1 MRTLIIATDLGHT
14 SRSAVTYGVNLAR
27 DLGAEALL
35 VHAWQPTQITVMD
48 ATIMLS
54 PERVAEHANDLRRQL
69 DAIADQQR
77 ARWPRV
83 SARLLDGDL
92 EHVISDLVA
101 ETNAEMVVV
110 GTSLPNL
117 ITRLLGSEA
126 QKVIRAVHCPVLVV
140 HEPD

>member
-14 SRSAVTYGVNLAR
+14 SRSAVTYGVSLAR

-92 EHVISDLVA
+92 EHVIADLVT
-101 ETNAEMVVV
+101 ETSAEMVVV

>member
-14 SRSAVTYGVNLAR
+14 SRSAVTYGVSLAR

-54 PERVAEHANDLRRQL
+54 PERVAEHANELRRQL

-92 EHVISDLVA
+92 EHVIADLVA
-101 ETNAEMVVV
+101 ETSAEMVVV

>member
-14 SRSAVTYGVNLAR
+14 SRSAVTYGVSLAR

-48 ATIMLS
+48 ATLMLP

-92 EHVISDLVA
+92 EHVITDLVA

>member
-14 SRSAVTYGVNLAR
+14 SRSAVTYGVSLAR

-54 PERVAEHANDLRRQL
+54 PERVAEHANELRRQL
-69 DAIADQQR
+69 DAIADQQQ

-92 EHVISDLVA
+92 EHVIADLVA
-101 ETNAEMVVV
+101 ETSAEMVVV

>member
-14 SRSAVTYGVNLAR
+14 SLSAVTYGVSLAR

-92 EHVISDLVA
+92 EHVITDLVA

>member
-14 SRSAVTYGVNLAR
+14 SRSAVTYGVSLAR

-54 PERVAEHANDLRRQL
+54 PERVAEHANELRRQL

-101 ETNAEMVVV
+101 ETSAEMVVV